1 MTTLE
6 DFITNRGGTN
16 NFVVEFFIS
25 SDYLKLRIDAN
36 ISLLDNIINYLSTNA
51 HNHGF
56 LYTMVYTQPY
66 NIERL
71 IYHPSLDV
79 GYGRNLGKREKGVKR

>member
-1 MTTLE
+1 VTTVE

-16 NFVVEFFIS
+16 KFVIEFFIS
-25 SDYLKLRIDAN
+25 SDYLKQRIDAN
-36 ISLLDNIINYLSTNA
+36 ISLLDNIINYLSRNA

-66 NIERL
+66 NIEGL
-71 IYHPSLDV
+71 IYHPSSNV
-79 GYGRNLGKREKGVKR
+79 GYGRNLGKRKTGVRR